1 MKRLHFNIVIKA
13 PVEKVWE
20 SMLGDTGYRSWTRV
34 FSEGSF
40 FRGEW
45 KSGAKMLFLAPFPSE
60 GNEGSE
66 GGMVSRIKEA
76 VPHSHVKIEHLG
88 MIENGVED
96 TTSEKV
102 KPWAGAEENYYFE
115 KHTEGTELRIE
126 TDMDEQHV
134 EFFERVWP
142 QALATLKQ
150 NCEA

>member
-1 MKRLHFNIVIKA
+1 MKRLHFDIVIKA

-20 SMLGDTGYRSWTRV
+20 CMLGDTGYRSWTRV

-45 KSGAKMLFLAPFPSE
+45 KTGAKMLFLAPF
-60 GNEGSE
+60 EGSE

-76 VPHSHVKIEHLG
+76 SPYKHVMIEHLG

-102 KPWAGAEENYYFE
+102 KPWAGAEENYFFKE
-115 KHTEGTELRIE
+115 HAEGTELRIE
-126 TDMDEQHV
+126 TDMDDQHV

>member
-1 MKRLHFNIVIKA
+1 MKRLHFNIIIKA

-20 SMLGDTGYRSWTRV
+20 SMLGDSGYRTWTRV

-45 KSGAKMLFLAPFPSE
+45 KTGAKMLFLAPV
-60 GNEGSE
+60 EGSE

-88 MIENGVED
+88 MFENGVED

-102 KPWAGAEENYYFE
+102 KSWSGAEENYYFG
-115 KHTEGTELRIE
+115 KHADGTELRIE
-126 TDMDEQHV
+126 SDMDEQYV
-134 EFFERVWP
+134 QFFEQAWP
-142 QALATLKQ
+142 QALGILKQ

>member
-1 MKRLHFNIVIKA
+1 MKRLHFDIVIKA

-45 KSGAKMLFLAPFPSE
+45 KTGAKMLFLAPFPPE

-66 GGMVSRIKEA
+66 SGMVSRIKEA

-88 MIENGVED
+88 MVANGVED

-102 KPWAGAEENYYFE
+102 KPWAGAEENYFFKE
-115 KHTEGTELRIE
+115 HTEGTELRIE